1 MPYVMEE
8 LVKHEPASCT
18 KEKGSPERK
27 KLSQMH
33 LRHLRQ
39 AREDMNWETVIVL
52 TKHTQ
57 NNI

>member
-1 MPYVMEE
+1 MEE
-8 LVKHEPASCT
+8 LVKPEPASCT
-18 KEKGSPERK
+18 KEKGSPGRK
-27 KLSQMH
+27 KLSHMH